1 MSREASVDRLGEL
14 MTKPRVL
21 LADDHQGVAEALK
34 DILSAEFEV
43 VGCVEDGLA
52 LLEAAARLEPDV
64 IVADISMPKL
74 DGFNALVHLKE
85 SNPDVRVVF
94 ITMHHEPLVIDMA
107 MAAGAVG
114 FVLKHSARELIPA
127 VRAAM
132 EGKTYV
138 SPTLT
143 RKTAPLL

>member
-1 MSREASVDRLGEL
+1 
-14 MTKPRVL
+14 MTRPRVL
-21 LADDHQGVAEALK
+21 LADDHPGVAEALK

-43 VGCVEDGLA
+43 VGSVEDGLA
-52 LLEAAARLEPDV
+52 LLEAATNLAPDV

-74 DGFNALVHLKE
+74 DGLSALFQLKE
-85 SNPDVRVVF
+85 NNPDVKVVF

-107 MAAGAVG
+107 LAAGALG

-138 SPTLT
+138 SQ
-143 RKTAPLL
+143 TAARRTVSLS